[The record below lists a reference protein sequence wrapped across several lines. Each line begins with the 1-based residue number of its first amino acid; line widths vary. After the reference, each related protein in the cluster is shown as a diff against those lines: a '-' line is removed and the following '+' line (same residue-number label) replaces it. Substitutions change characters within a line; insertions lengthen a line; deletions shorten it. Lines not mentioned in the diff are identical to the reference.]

1 MELEQTEISM
11 QSSEA
16 KIPDEEELRYDIN
29 DGLITLYEIRKST
42 NYSGK
47 KVVDGL
53 RFELS

>member
-1 MELEQTEISM
+1 MELEETEISM

-16 KIPDEEELRYDIN
+16 KIPDEEELRYDIY